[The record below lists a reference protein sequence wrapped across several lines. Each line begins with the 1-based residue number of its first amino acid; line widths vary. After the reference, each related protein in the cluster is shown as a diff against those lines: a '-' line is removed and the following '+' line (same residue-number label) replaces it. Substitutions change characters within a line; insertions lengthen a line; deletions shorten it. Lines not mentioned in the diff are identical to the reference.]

1 MVDSQTVFIGIDP
14 TAGRRPLNYA
24 ILDSRLRILA
34 QGAGDLQAVLAA
46 LAGYEVA
53 VCAVDAPQSRNG
65 GLLMLPEVR
74 QRYGLRPY
82 STTWSQFKVC
92 EYLLR
97 QRGIGIYNTPLDEQ
111 LVKSWMQL
119 GWALYDRLR
128 GQGYQPRAKPPS
140 VGPVEADA
148 PRTFLEVHPHAC
160 YTVLLGHLPY
170 NKNTLEGRLQ
180 RQLLL
185 AESGVDVP
193 DAMEVF
199 EEITRHRVLA
209 GTLEFPDLL
218 THDQLDALVSAY
230 TAFLAATRPRQVT
243 WVGDEAEGQIV
254 VPVVTM
260 KERYA
265 RSKQQ

>member
-1 MVDSQTVFIGIDP
+1 MIDSRTVFIGIDP
-14 TAGRRPLNYA
+14 TAGRRPLNFA
-24 ILDSRLRILA
+24 VLDSRLRILA
-34 QGAGDLQAVLAA
+34 QGEGNLEAVAA
-46 LAGYEVA
+46 AVAGYESA
-53 VCAVDAPQSRNG
+53 VCAVDAPQSPNG
-65 GLLMLPEVR
+65 GLLTLPEAR

-97 QRGIGIYNTPLDEQ
+97 QHGIGIYNTPPEEAA
-111 LVKSWMQL
+111 VKAWMRV
-119 GWALYDRLR
+119 GWTLYDRLR
-128 GQGYQPRAKPPS
+128 GHGYQPL
-140 VGPVEADA
+140 GPAAADA

-180 RQLLL
+180 RQLVL
-185 AESGVDVP
+185 AEKGVDVP

-209 GTLEFPDLL
+209 GTLEFRDLL

-230 TAFLAATRPRQVT
+230 TAFLAATHPRQVT
-243 WVGDEAEGQIV
+243 WVGDETEGQIV
-254 VPVVTM
+254 VPAETL
-260 KERYA
+260 KDRYA
-265 RSKQQ
+265 RSAR